1 MRTPQTRLRAV
12 AALVVAGTLAIA
24 VTAAAQGLEPSPVR
38 PVSDAAFGPVVV
50 DRGSDQASIGL
61 APVPT
66 LPVLAPELQPIADS
80 QPPTTPPDRPQPSL
94 PAPKATVVTI
104 APVAPRPQLSTSG
117 RHAISGRA
125 SWYCNFDDPSV
136 PHSICH
142 YAYPDGPGF
151 DAYGAAGPGLRAAL
165 GSGWRNTVV
174 SVCGRTCVDVKLVD
188 WCKCTGGSVGVEKL
202 VDLYEDV
209 YERTGGN
216 VTIRW

>member
-38 PVSDAAFGPVVV
+38 PVSDAAFRPVVV
-50 DRGSDQASIGL
+50 DRDSDRASIGL
-61 APVPT
+61 APQPK
-66 LPVLAPELQPIADS
+66 LPE
-80 QPPTTPPDRPQPSL
+80 
-94 PAPKATVVTI
+94 PKATVVTI

-125 SWYCNFDDPSV
+125 SWYCNYDNPNV

-142 YAYPDGPGF
+142 NAYPDGPGF
-151 DAYGAAGPGLRAAL
+151 DAYAAAGPGLRAAL

-174 SVCGRTCVDVKLVD
+174 RVCGRNCVDVKLVD
-188 WCKCTGGSVGVEKL
+188 WCKCTGGSVGTVKL
-202 VDLYEDV
+202 IDLYQDV
-209 YERTGGN
+209 YARTGGS